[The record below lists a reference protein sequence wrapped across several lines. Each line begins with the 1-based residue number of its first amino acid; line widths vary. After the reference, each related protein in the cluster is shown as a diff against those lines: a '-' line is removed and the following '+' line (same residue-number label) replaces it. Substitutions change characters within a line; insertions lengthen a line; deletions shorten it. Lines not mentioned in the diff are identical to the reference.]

1 MFAKISYLLIAIG
14 IVSILLAII
23 LVMDYSET
31 ITLVVMIFGSVMLSV
46 GALMKSFVNQTR
58 KINEKKE
65 SGW

>member
-31 ITLVVMIFGSVMLSV
+31 ITLVVMIFGIVMLSV
-46 GALMKSFVNQTR
+46 GAFMKSFANQTR
-58 KINEKKE
+58 KINEKKDSE
-65 SGW
+65 

>member
-31 ITLVVMIFGSVMLSV
+31 ITLVVMIFGIIMLSL
-46 GALMKSFVNQTR
+46 GAFMKSFVNQTR
-58 KINEKKE
+58 KINEKKDSE
-65 SGW
+65 